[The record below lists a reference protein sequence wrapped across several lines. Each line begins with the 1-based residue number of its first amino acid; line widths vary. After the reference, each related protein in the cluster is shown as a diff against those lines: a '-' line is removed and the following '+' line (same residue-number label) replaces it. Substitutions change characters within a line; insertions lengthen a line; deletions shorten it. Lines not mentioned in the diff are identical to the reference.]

1 MNANE
6 AARPGGGKAPP
17 AISVVVPAMNEEGTI
32 RAALQ
37 PLMEESV
44 PGGLEIIVAV
54 APSMDQTRAAVEEI
68 ARRDPRMRLVDNHA
82 RATPVGLNLAIAA
95 SRGDVILRMD
105 GHAIPEPGYVA
116 ACLAV
121 LELSGAWNV
130 GGEIRKVGRTPS
142 ARAAAAATSSS
153 FGIGGGRRF
162 HLATEAADV
171 DTVWPGCWPRWVF
184 DRIGLFDPEMV
195 RNQDDE
201 FNQRILDA
209 GGRIRFD
216 PSIKAAYESRA
227 SWRGLARQYFGYGLY
242 KVRGLQKRPRLIRLR
257 HLAPAAFV
265 ATIAWTCSISLVDR
279 RWAAGL
285 AAVLAAW
292 SISAVAAARRVAGR
306 HDASVPTVVAAYA
319 CIHFGYGLG
328 MWAGMFRFA
337 HRWVVG
343 RRGYVPGLMP
353 RTIEA
358 GLEVV
363 EER

>member
-1 MNANE
+1 MPSRN
-6 AARPGGGKAPP
+6 P
-17 AISVVVPAMNEEGTI
+17 AIWLRASPSSS
-32 RAALQ
+32 RAA
-37 PLMEESV
+37 
-44 PGGLEIIVAV
+44 
-54 APSMDQTRAAVEEI
+54 
-68 ARRDPRMRLVDNHA
+68 
-82 RATPVGLNLAIAA
+82 
-95 SRGDVILRMD
+95 
-105 GHAIPEPGYVA
+105 
-116 ACLAV
+116 
-121 LELSGAWNV
+121 AWNV
-130 GGEIRKVGRTPS
+130 GGELQKLGRTTS

-184 DRIGLFDPEMV
+184 DQIGLFDPEMV

-201 FNQRILDA
+201 LNQRILDA

-227 SWRGLARQYFGYGLY
+227 SWRGLIRQYFGYGLY
-242 KVRGLQKRPRLIRLR
+242 KVRGVQKRPRLIRPR

-265 ATIAWTCSISLVDR
+265 ATIACTCSISLVDR
-279 RWAAGL
+279 RWAPAGL

-306 HDASVPTVVAAYA
+306 HDATVPTVVAAYA
-319 CIHFGYGLG
+319 CIHVGYGLG

-343 RRGYVPGLMP
+343 RSGYVPELLP

-358 GLEVV
+358 VPEVV
-363 EER
+363 KER

>member
-1 MNANE
+1 M
-6 AARPGGGKAPP
+6 
-17 AISVVVPAMNEEGTI
+17 ISVVVPAMNEEGTI

-37 PLMEESV
+37 PLMEASV

-54 APSMDQTRAAVEEI
+54 APSKDRTRAVVEGI
-68 ARRDPRMRLVDNHA
+68 AERDARVRLIDNPA
-82 RATPVGLNLAIAA
+82 RVTPIGLNLAIAA

-105 GHAIPEPGYVA
+105 GHAVPEPGYIA

-121 LELSGAWNV
+121 LESSGAWNV
-130 GGEIRKVGRTPS
+130 GGELRKHGRTTA

-184 DRIGLFDPEMV
+184 DQIGLFDPEMV

-201 FNQRILDA
+201 LNQRILDA

-227 SWRGLARQYFGYGLY
+227 SWRGLIRQYFGYGLY
-242 KVRGLQKRPRLIRLR
+242 KVRGVQKRPRLIRPR

-265 ATIAWTCSISLVDR
+265 ATIACTCSISLVNR
-279 RWAAGL
+279 RWAPAGL

-306 HDASVPTVVAAYA
+306 HDATVPTVVAAYA
-319 CIHFGYGLG
+319 CIHVGYGVG

-343 RRGYVPGLMP
+343 RRGHVPELSP

-358 GLEVV
+358 APEVV
-363 EER
+363 KER